1 MELHVQHL
9 SVIYLFSYFSSP
21 LIFTFVILISVNL
34 SKNGWIKL
42 FICGDDSFFFW
53 FDIFLLFTW
62 LLEMRD
68 LFGPNLIVNYRNWI
82 KILTYTLLLYIDDYT
97 LKRMKDKFYFFFKE
111 KSNKL
116 IFNILQLS
124 PVPLYINFETP
135 CYVNFR
141 FLRLLAVEYIYN
153 TLFSLIKSNFTYI
166 FLFFPF
172 LIFKLTEN
180 YIWNNNFFYM
190 SKKIN
195 FIYKTN
201 PSKWK
206 F

>member
-1 MELHVQHL
+1 M
-9 SVIYLFSYFSSP
+9 IIP
-21 LIFTFVILISVNL
+21 LKEWKINFIL
-34 SKNGWIKL
+34 
-42 FICGDDSFFFW
+42 
-53 FDIFLLFTW
+53 
-62 LLEMRD
+62 
-68 LFGPNLIVNYRNWI
+68 
-82 KILTYTLLLYIDDYT
+82 
-97 LKRMKDKFYFFFKE
+97 FFKE

-190 SKKIN
+190 SNKKKKNYIKQTPANEN
-195 FIYKTN
+195 FKTCIFHRN
-201 PSKWK
+201 IRPLCNTE
-206 F
+206 